1 LRAAALEKG
10 DREVEIDVVPNGEA
24 PGRARRVP
32 RALELFRS
40 PPLDSL
46 DLGLLEKLKF
56 RCRQRSPFW
65 AD

>member
-32 RALELFRS
+32 RTLECFRT
-40 PPLDSL
+40 PPLDPFEF
-46 DLGLLEKLKF
+46 GLLEKLKF